1 MPDAAAVYCLQGKLW
16 QAHSDHL
23 KAIECYAEALKVNP
37 LMWDAF
43 TGLCDLGEL
52 RLTTSSYLLTVQ
64 GANVRIPNIF
74 KITPE
79 MMSLMSGQNET
90 PLGVLDESSPNALS
104 QSNVNIHAASQP
116 TSNNDPFSISKNRL
130 NGDVRNN
137 TGSSAL
143 IEKMNSSKNIVTP
156 VGGSDTIGEDTP
168 IGNGGIMDP
177 SFFSGKGVGNEPP
190 LAPTR
195 KGRGLPGMGLDF
207 GTEAPPKMR
216 SSATLRTKSRADLRS
231 EEQEEVTGNRVA
243 PGGTNGTELKRT
255 VSGKSAN
262 TTVAAPK
269 PPSVAAT
276 DPGAPQRKSVR
287 LLNQLRPQSGKFSGN
302 GTGYLREDRE
312 LRKAKAPSSKART
325 ANTFNVG
332 RVVSGNRKHG
342 DPMDVDGKEPKPA
355 VTSHPS
361 SQAGSQKPTA
371 NEKPKELEGL
381 QWLLDLFRQ
390 LGTGYFQLS
399 HYQCQ
404 DAIRVF
410 QSIPAPQRDTAWVLA
425 QIGRAYYE
433 QASYA
438 EAEKIFTR
446 IRTIAPSRLEDME
459 YYSTS
464 LWHMK
469 NDVDLAFL
477 AHELIDLDR
486 NSPQAWCAVGNSF
499 SLQRD
504 HDQALKCFKRATQL
518 EPSFAY
524 AHTLEGHEHI
534 ANEEYDKAMSAYRA
548 SITAENRHYNAWY
561 GLGRVFEKQGKYAV
575 AENHYRTASTINQT
589 NAVLITCIGV
599 MLEKQKN
606 LKAALVKYS
615 DACRLAE
622 RGTLWRFKKAK
633 VLMVLGQPE
642 NALRELYVL
651 KDIAPDEANVHF
663 SLGNVYKK
671 LRVKGEAIRHYTMA
685 LNLDPKVCF
694 PSCRFCIGCGCAW
707 GSLIGE

>member
-1 MPDAAAVYCLQGKLW
+1 M
-16 QAHSDHL
+16 
-23 KAIECYAEALKVNP
+23 
-37 LMWDAF
+37 
-43 TGLCDLGEL
+43 
-52 RLTTSSYLLTVQ
+52 Q

-79 MMSLMSGQNET
+79 MMSLISGQNEQT
-90 PLGVLDESSPNALS
+90 PLGILDESPPNALS
-104 QSNVNIHAASQP
+104 QSNVNIHATSQP
-116 TSNNDPFSISKNRL
+116 TSNNDPFSVSKNRL

-143 IEKMNSSKNIVTP
+143 FEKMNSTKNIVTP
-156 VGGSDTIGEDTP
+156 VGAPEVAGEDTP
-168 IGNGGIMDP
+168 IDNAGIMDP
-177 SFFSGKGVGNEPP
+177 SFFSGKGATNEPP
-190 LAPTR
+190 LAPAR

-207 GTEAPPKMR
+207 GTEAPPRMR

-231 EEQEEVTGNRVA
+231 EEHEEASGNR
-243 PGGTNGTELKRT
+243 PSSTTTNSTELKRT
-255 VSGKSAN
+255 VSGRSTN
-262 TTVAAPK
+262 VTVAAPK
-269 PPSVAAT
+269 PSSTAT
-276 DPGAPQRKSVR
+276 IDPGAPQRKSVR
-287 LLNQLRPQSGKFSGN
+287 LLNQLRPQSGKFSAN
-302 GTGYLREDRE
+302 GTASLKEDRE

-342 DPMDVDGKEPKPA
+342 DPMDIDGKELKPV

-361 SQAGSQKPTA
+361 SQAAIQKPVV

-381 QWLLDLFRQ
+381 QWLLELFRQ

-410 QSIPAPQRDTAWVLA
+410 QSVSAPQRDTAWVLA

-433 QASYA
+433 QACYA

-464 LWHMK
+464 LWHLK

-518 EPSFAY
+518 DPSFAY
-524 AHTLEGHEHI
+524 AHTLEGHEHM

-561 GLGRVFEKQGKYAV
+561 GLGRVFEKQGKYAL
-575 AENHYRTASTINQT
+575 AENHYRTAFTINQT

-606 LKAALVKYS
+606 LKAALVKYTE
-615 DACRLAE
+615 ACQLAE
-622 RGTLWRFKKAK
+622 KGTLWRFKKAK
-633 VLMVLGQPE
+633 VLMALGQPE
-642 NALRELYVL
+642 KALKELYVL

-671 LRVKGEAIRHYTMA
+671 LRQKGEAIRHYTMA
-685 LNLDPKVCF
+685 LNLDPKVCVG
-694 PSCRFCIGCGCAW
+694 P
-707 GSLIGE
+707 GSVGSFKQKSVC